1 MRLSA
6 FIEGQLDALVEE
18 WERFARTILPAAE
31 SMSGLALRDHCR
43 SMLAAIAK
51 DIESDDSEVKRTA
64 QAEGLVWV
72 RRSPQ
77 TAAALHGAF
86 RQISGF
92 TAEQMVSEFVALRA
106 SVLLCGVTPR
116 GLGIEGSRSKKLLA
130 LTQRSIK
137 PSPNPSL
144 LTSAAHKRSN
154 YLGWRISAA
163 LRIVEIGLPVFHP
176 RLNPLVGTR
185 GPIHGIAQFSR

>member
-43 SMLAAIAK
+43 SMLSAIAT
-51 DIESDDSEVKRTA
+51 DIESDESEFGGAATA
-64 QAEGLVWV
+64 KGLVFV

-92 TAEQMVSEFVALRA
+92 TTGQMVSEFVALRA
-106 SVLLCGVTPR
+106 SVL
-116 GLGIEGSRSKKLLA
+116 A
-130 LTQRSIK
+130 L
-137 PSPNPSL
+137 
-144 LTSAAHKRSN
+144 
-154 YLGWRISAA
+154 WRDA
-163 LRIVEIGLPVFHP
+163 E
-176 RLNPLVGTR
+176 GTR
-185 GPIHGIAQFSR
+185 DRKIAIEEITRFNAAIDQAICESVSAYERGSQTK